1 MKTITLGL
9 DQLVS
14 SPTADVTG
22 KRLGLLCNAASLDS
36 RLIHARQ
43 CVQALAGDGLR
54 ALFTPQHGLF
64 AEKQDNM
71 VESDHRKDPVLGIP
85 VFSLYSDTRRPTR
98 EMLDTI
104 DVLLVDLQDVGT
116 RVYTFIYT
124 LSYCMEEARRYGK
137 KVVVLDRPNPIGGLL
152 VEGNCLN
159 PEWRS
164 FVGRY
169 PIPMR
174 HGLTIGEL
182 ALLFNDAFDIHC
194 ELEIIP
200 MQGWRREMLFVDTG
214 LAWVAPSPNMPTP
227 VTAMVYPGQ
236 VIWEGTNISE
246 GRGTTQPFELFG
258 APFLET
264 DRILDTLGGPD
275 LPGARLRPLE
285 FEPTSQKWRNQRCR
299 GFQMHVTDPRQF
311 TPYVTALTLLQAI
324 IRHHPDDFA
333 WKQPPYEYEYH
344 KKPIDLILGDRHL
357 RKNIENMV
365 PVNTLASS
373 WAGDLA
379 DYETLCRNYF
389 LYQ

>member
-1 MKTITLGL
+1 MKAVTIGL
-9 DQLVS
+9 EHAVA
-14 SPTADVTG
+14 SPPVDLTNN
-22 KRLGLLCNAASLDS
+22 RIGLLCNAASLDS
-36 RLIHARQ
+36 SLTHARQ
-43 CVQALAGDGLR
+43 CLGEILGDGLR

-71 VESDHRKDPVLGIP
+71 VESDHRKDPLLGIP

-98 EMLDTI
+98 EMYDTI
-104 DVLLVDLQDVGT
+104 DMLLVDLQDVGT

-124 LSYCMEEARRYGK
+124 LSYCMEEARRLGK
-137 KVVVLDRPNPIGGLL
+137 KVVVLDRPNPIGGRL
-152 VEGNCLN
+152 VEGNCLK

-182 ALLFNDAFDIHC
+182 ALLFNDAFGIHC
-194 ELEIIP
+194 DLEVIP
-200 MQGWRREMLFVDTG
+200 MQGWRRDMLFTDTG
-214 LAWVAPSPNMPTP
+214 LPWVAPSPNMPTP
-227 VTAMVYPGQ
+227 ATALVYPGQ

-246 GRGTTQPFELFG
+246 GRGTTQPFELSG

-275 LPGARLRPLE
+275 IPGGRLRPLE
-285 FEPTSQKWRNQRCR
+285 FEPTAQKWQNQRCR
-299 GFQMHVTDPRQF
+299 GFQIHVTDAQSFR
-311 TPYVTALTLLQAI
+311 PYAISLALLQAV
-324 IRHHPDDFA
+324 IRHHPDAFA

-344 KKPIDLILGDRHL
+344 KQPIDLIIGDRHI
-357 RKNIENMV
+357 RKNLEAMI
-365 PVNTLASS
+365 PVDTLEKA
-373 WAGDLA
+373 WADDL
-379 DYETLCRNYF
+379 DNFKTLRRKYF